1 MTPNQHYVTNHSQG
15 RLLYLLCALVS
26 IILFATSMYV
36 DDIMNNDGMDYIY
49 AAHEYMAGDPVRALS
64 FRPEKY
70 FSQQF
75 VILSQ
80 VTSLPLKY
88 SAFTFSVLS
97 QIALM
102 CGFLAVIRALNGS
115 TTVQILAIVVIASMS
130 DFNELRPHIIR
141 GFSFWASQ
149 LWALWAIILFAA
161 SARWRYLLLWA
172 TLSTISILFRTE
184 AIVYFI
190 GIAALIPLVID
201 GIARKRFLIFA
212 GVTLGTILLI
222 GSFHYF
228 YKHNLD
234 NPTFTPSAKLQM
246 EVSKAAKMATMLNQQ
261 KELIRETMPNE
272 WARGTASHMLI
283 GGLLFHALQT
293 LLNTTNYLL
302 LLFVL
307 LFSKVKLSLKKP
319 SDKLIMGYFTIGVLI
334 IFYTVA
340 SRFFVTNRYVFMP
353 ALLLCIP
360 IPFLLNQILLQKI
373 DMSKIRYNLL
383 CVAMFIL
390 PFLVVIE
397 PVVRDDDKKLY
408 IRTAATWI
416 GDKLPASAKI
426 YYNDKDIAFYVDDYS
441 EQSFLRPTDSLV
453 ELHRQHYQYAVIH
466 SKRLGIKEL
475 HQPTPR
481 KGEPQIVYSD
491 ISPKGYTINI
501 YKIQENP

>member
-1 MTPNQHYVTNHSQG
+1 M
-15 RLLYLLCALVS
+15 LYLLCALVS

-426 YYNDKDIAFYVDDYS
+426 YYNDKDIAFYVGDYS